1 MLALSLVPVDWDK
14 NAADAAEIVVHIKS
28 NALEPVHLHPPAM
41 EVQNASASRHS
52 TFTSA
57 PPTTSPPVAHHKSPY
72 SCIPLPSQ
80 VDHHHRPI
88 IIHPALHH
96 RHTDRLELD
105 LLNRSELPAR
115 LMRRGCALEPATN
128 PPLPSLSLLIPSFPW
143 PITVHASSTWRGRPA
158 VTALDI
164 FAALDRALRLPASED
179 VVPGGLMGSGR
190 RQNWQASQLDARNEP
205 RVFERLEYLR
215 GRRKFVG
222 LSNSTM
228 DSDTMVVHIE

>member
-1 MLALSLVPVDWDK
+1 M
-14 NAADAAEIVVHIKS
+14 
-28 NALEPVHLHPPAM
+28 
-41 EVQNASASRHS
+41 
-52 TFTSA
+52 
-57 PPTTSPPVAHHKSPY
+57 
-72 SCIPLPSQ
+72 
-80 VDHHHRPI
+80 
-88 IIHPALHH
+88 
-96 RHTDRLELD
+96 
-105 LLNRSELPAR
+105 
-115 LMRRGCALEPATN
+115 
-128 PPLPSLSLLIPSFPW
+128 
-143 PITVHASSTWRGRPA
+143 
-158 VTALDI
+158 TALDI